1 MTRAPYTLEEVFNP
15 RAVAILGA
23 SRAHH
28 KWGHVAARQLIAG
41 GFPGDLYLVN
51 PSVPEVLGRATYP
64 TLRDVPS
71 QVDLA
76 IVATAYQHV
85 PQAIADCIAHG
96 VKGVVIITAGFSE
109 TGPEGRALEQ
119 ELVARCRARGIRV
132 IGSNCMGIY
141 VRRARMN
148 ALGMAFPLP
157 AGPIGL
163 VSQSGNLGMY
173 FYAQAHLEGCGF
185 TTFLSV
191 GNAADVSF
199 PECIA
204 YLARDAETRVI
215 AGYVEAIQ
223 EQLLREAT
231 REMRARG
238 QYKPIVIL
246 LSGATEVGV
255 RASLAHTGTISSIRP
270 DHDTGLLGSGVV
282 RVVRSDELF
291 PVAQALATQPPTPH
305 GGRRIAIIGDGGGS
319 VVASGDAAVRA
330 GLEVPILCDN
340 TQAGLRALMP
350 ARATS
355 TNPVDVAGAADEDP
369 LAFAWLTEVCLK
381 DPAVDGVIITG
392 LFGGYRWLLSE
403 SFGPREEAAARELG
417 KLVRHYKKPVLVQTI
432 YARHD
437 IPALRMLREEGIPY
451 YESIEITCR
460 AMAALSEIGLFYQE
474 HGDGD
479 SPDIPRTDSGL
490 LP

>member
-1 MTRAPYTLEEVFNP
+1 MSNVPYTLEEVLNP
-15 RAVAILGA
+15 RAIAILGA
-23 SRAHH
+23 SRTPH

-41 GFPGDLYLVN
+41 GFPGPIYLIN
-51 PSVPEVLGRATYP
+51 PSIPEVLGRPTYS
-64 TLRDVPS
+64 TLLDVPT

-76 IVATAYQHV
+76 IIATAYQYV
-85 PQAIADCIAHG
+85 PQAIDDCIAHG
-96 VKGVVIITAGFSE
+96 VKGIVIITAGFSE

-119 ELVARCRARGIRV
+119 ELVARCRQHGIRI
-132 IGSNCMGIY
+132 IGSNCMGVYIK
-141 VRRARMN
+141 RSHLN
-148 ALGMAFPLP
+148 ALGMVFPLP
-157 AGPIGL
+157 TGPIGL

-173 FYAQAHLEGCGF
+173 FYAQAHLDGCGF

-191 GNAADVSF
+191 GNTVDVTF
-199 PECIA
+199 PECMQ
-204 YLARDAETRVI
+204 YLASDPETRVI

-223 EQLLREAT
+223 EQTLREVT
-231 REMRARG
+231 HSMYQRG
-238 QYKPIVIL
+238 FYKPAVIL

-255 RASLAHTGTISSIRP
+255 RASLAHTGTISAMRP

-291 PVAQALATQPPTPH
+291 PVAQALATQPPTPG

-319 VVASGDAAVRA
+319 VVASGDAVIRA
-330 GLEVPILCDN
+330 GLEVPILSVD
-340 TQAGLRALMP
+340 TQQSLRKLMP

-369 LAFAWLTEVCLK
+369 LAFAWLSEVCLQ
-381 DPAVDGVIITG
+381 DPEVDGVIITG

-403 SFGPREEAAARELG
+403 DFGPREVVAARELG
-417 KLVRHYKKPVLVQTI
+417 KLVRRYKKPVLVQSI

-437 IPALRMLREEGIPY
+437 IPALRILREEGVPY

-460 AMAALSEIGLFYQE
+460 AMAALSEIGIFLQ
-474 HGDGD
+474 GQAQN
-479 SPDIPRTDSGL
+479 
-490 LP
+490 

>member
-1 MTRAPYTLEEVFNP
+1 MQARSISQVMNRAPYSLEEVLNP
-15 RAVAILGA
+15 RAIAILGA

-28 KWGHVAARQLIAG
+28 KWGHVAARQLISG
-41 GFPGDLYLVN
+41 GFPGELYLIN
-51 PSVPEVLGRATYP
+51 PSVPEVLGRITYP
-64 TLRDVPS
+64 TLCDVPT

-76 IVATAYQHV
+76 IVATAFQHV
-85 PQAIADCIAHG
+85 PQAVDDCIEHG
-96 VKGVVIITAGFSE
+96 VKGIVIITAGFSE
-109 TGPEGRALEQ
+109 TGQAGRALEQ
-119 ELVARCRARGIRV
+119 TLVARCRKHGIRI

-141 VRRARMN
+141 IKRAQIN

-157 AGPIGL
+157 DGPIGL

-173 FYAQAHLEGCGF
+173 FYAQAQLDGLGF

-191 GNAADVSF
+191 GNAADVTF
-199 PECIA
+199 PECMA
-204 YLARDAETRVI
+204 YLANDPDTRVI

-223 EQLLREAT
+223 EQTLREVTHAI
-231 REMRARG
+231 REQG
-238 QYKPIVIL
+238 KYKPIVIL

-270 DHDTGLLGSGVV
+270 DHDMTLHGSGVV

-291 PVAQALATQPPTPH
+291 PVCQALAMQPPTPH

-319 VVASGDAAVRA
+319 VVATGDAAVRT
-330 GLEVPILCDN
+330 GLDIPILCDE

-369 LAFAWLTEVCLK
+369 LALARLTEVCLK
-381 DPAVDGVIITG
+381 DPAIDGVIITG

-403 SFGPREEAAARELG
+403 AFGAREEAAARELG
-417 KLVRHYKKPVLVQTI
+417 RLVRQYHKPVLVQTI

-437 IPALRMLREEGIPY
+437 IPALHILHEEGITY

-474 HGDGD
+474 NQASEQMLG
-479 SPDIPRTDSGL
+479 
-490 LP
+490 

>member
-1 MTRAPYTLEEVFNP
+1 MSDVPYTLEEVLNP
-15 RAVAILGA
+15 RAIAILGA
-23 SRAHH
+23 SRASH

-41 GFPGDLYLVN
+41 GFSGAIYLIN
-51 PSVPEVLGRATYP
+51 PSIPEVLGRATYA
-64 TLRDVPS
+64 TLGDVPT

-76 IVATAYQHV
+76 IIATAFQHV
-85 PQAIADCIAHG
+85 PQAIDDCIAHG
-96 VKGVVIITAGFSE
+96 VKGIVIITAGFSE

-119 ELVARCRARGIRV
+119 ELVKRCRQHGIRI
-132 IGSNCMGIY
+132 IGSNCMGVY
-141 VRRARMN
+141 VKHAQLN

-157 AGPIGL
+157 EGPIGL

-173 FYAQAHLEGCGF
+173 FYAQAYLDGGGF

-191 GNAADVSF
+191 GNAVDVTF
-199 PECIA
+199 PECMQF
-204 YLARDAETRVI
+204 LADDAETRVI
-215 AGYVEAIQ
+215 AGYVEAIE
-223 EQLLREAT
+223 EQTLREVT
-231 REMRARG
+231 RSMYARG
-238 QYKPIVIL
+238 HYKPVVIL

-255 RASLAHTGTISSIRP
+255 RASLAHTGAISTVRP
-270 DHDTGLLGSGVV
+270 DHDARLLGSGVV

-291 PVAQALATQPPTPH
+291 PVAQALATQPPTPG

-319 VVASGDAAVRA
+319 VVASGDAAIRA
-330 GLEVPILCDN
+330 GLEVPVLREE
-340 TQAGLRALMP
+340 TQQALRSLMP

-381 DPAVDGVIITG
+381 DPEVDGVIISG

-403 SFGPREEAAARELG
+403 DFGPREEAAARALG
-417 KLVRHYKKPVLVQTI
+417 KLVRQYNKPVLVQSI

-437 IPALRMLREEGIPY
+437 IPSLHILREEGIPY

-460 AMAALSEIGLFYQE
+460 AMAALSEIGTFLTRQA
-474 HGDGD
+474 
-479 SPDIPRTDSGL
+479 
-490 LP
+490 